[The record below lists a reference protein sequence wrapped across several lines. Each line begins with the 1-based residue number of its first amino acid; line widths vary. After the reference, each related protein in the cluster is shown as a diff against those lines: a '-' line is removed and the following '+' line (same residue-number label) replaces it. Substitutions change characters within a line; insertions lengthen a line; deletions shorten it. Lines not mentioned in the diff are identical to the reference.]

1 MKLSLHT
8 CKNGYYQDLNCE
20 GCPGVIL
27 VRMWNGIGWK
37 MAWGF
42 FTELHYLAILLCV
55 PKKMVTLAGR
65 LGYISSNGRAQCLVC
80 LAFGRSWGSIP
91 RTTWPLNTASCGPG
105 GLSSP
110 FGARE
115 LDCRTSAR
123 HLCTGGW
130 VQSTAPCG
138 PLSSPCAW
146 SVAPEHCW
154 LWTTGQNWTKFLAS
168 RVRETPMLLVLF
180 TTI

>member
-1 MKLSLHT
+1 MATIETLTGKDALGSF
-8 CKNGYYQDLNCE
+8 
-20 GCPGVIL
+20 L
-27 VRMWNGIGWK
+27 VRMWNGNGWK

-42 FTELHYLAILLCV
+42 FTKLHYLAILLCV
-55 PKKMVTLAGR
+55 PKKMVTLAWR
-65 LGYISSNGRAQCLVC
+65 LGYIISSNGRAQCLVC

-115 LDCRTSAR
+115 LDCRKSAR
-123 HLCTGGW
+123 HLHTRGW
-130 VQSTAPCG
+130 VQTTAPWG
-138 PLSSPCAW
+138 PLSSPKHCAW

-154 LWTTGQNWTKFLAS
+154 LWTTGQNWTKFLAF
-168 RVRETPMLLVLF
+168 RVIDSYVTC
-180 TTI
+180 IIHNN

>member
-1 MKLSLHT
+1 MATMETWTGKDALGSF
-8 CKNGYYQDLNCE
+8 
-20 GCPGVIL
+20 L

-42 FTELHYLAILLCV
+42 FKKLHYLAILLCV
-55 PKKMVTLAGR
+55 PKKMVTLAWR
-65 LGYISSNGRAQCLVC
+65 LAYRSSNGRAQCLVR
-80 LAFGRSWGSIP
+80 LAFGGSWGSIP

-115 LDCRTSAR
+115 LDCRMSAC
-123 HLCTGGW
+123 HLHTGGW

-138 PLSSPCAW
+138 PLSSPQALCLECSPWA
-146 SVAPEHCW
+146 
-154 LWTTGQNWTKFLAS
+154 
-168 RVRETPMLLVLF
+168 LLVVDYRTELNKILSF
-180 TTI
+180 QGDRNSYVTCITTI